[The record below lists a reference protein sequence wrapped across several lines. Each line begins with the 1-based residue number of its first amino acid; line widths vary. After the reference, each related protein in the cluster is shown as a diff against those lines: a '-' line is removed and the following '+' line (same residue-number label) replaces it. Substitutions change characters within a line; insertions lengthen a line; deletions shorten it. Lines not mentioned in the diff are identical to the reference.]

1 MIVFCSDLRLEM
13 KPMDWMSDLMR
24 PLRDGV
30 RKNSSFLGLRNWASD
45 RTSV

>member
-30 RKNSSFLGLRNWASD
+30 RKNSSFFGLEKLGE
-45 RTSV
+45 